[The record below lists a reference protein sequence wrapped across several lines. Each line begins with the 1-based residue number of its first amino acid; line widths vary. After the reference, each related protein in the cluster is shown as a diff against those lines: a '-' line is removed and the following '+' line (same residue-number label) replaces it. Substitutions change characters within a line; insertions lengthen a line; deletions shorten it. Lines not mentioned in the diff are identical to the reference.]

1 MELLRDLW
9 PLALFALL
17 AAIFLR
23 LVCAKPRSGPP
34 PYEKRG
40 SLLTPAEQQFF
51 HVLAAAVGDRL
62 AICPMVRISDLLQ
75 VREGAPE
82 RGSWQ
87 GRINSKHIDFVLCD
101 PYSLTPRVCIELDDA
116 THQQPERQER
126 DAFVNGAFAAAGLP
140 LLRIPTAKTY
150 DARSL
155 HETVSKAL
163 G

>member
-1 MELLRDLW
+1 MQTFHDFW

-23 LVCAKPRSGPP
+23 LVRPKPQPGPP

-40 SLLTPAEQQFF
+40 SLLTPAEQQFY
-51 HVLAAAVGDRL
+51 HVLAAAVGDRF

-75 VREGAPE
+75 VREGTQE

-87 GRINSKHIDFVLCD
+87 GRINSKHVDFVLCD
-101 PYSLTPRVCIELDDA
+101 PYSLAPRACVELDDA

-150 DARSL
+150 DARAL
-155 HETVSKAL
+155 HETVNKAL

>member
-1 MELLRDLW
+1 MDILRDLW

-23 LVCAKPRSGPP
+23 LVRAKPKAGPP

-40 SLLTPAEQQFF
+40 SLLTPAEQQFY
-51 HVLAAAVGDRL
+51 HVLAAALGDRY

-75 VREGAPE
+75 VRDGTPE
-82 RGSWQ
+82 RGAWQ
-87 GRINSKHIDFVLCD
+87 GRIHSKHIDFVLCD
-101 PYSLTPRVCIELDDA
+101 PYSLTPRACIELDDA

-126 DAFVNGAFAAAGLP
+126 DAFVNASFAAAGLP

-150 DARSL
+150 DARVL
-155 HETVSKAL
+155 HESVHKAI